1 MVENAN
7 LLFRPIPFLQ
17 ISLVGKSVLLLLKV
31 HLLVAV
37 QAVDSFGLAEVARRQ
52 VSGRHQPLSIELAQP

>member
-7 LLFRPIPFLQ
+7 LLFMPILFLQ
-17 ISLVGKSVLLLLKV
+17 ISRVGKSVLLLLKV

-37 QAVDSFGLAEVARRQ
+37 QAVDSFGLTEVARRQ
-52 VSGRHQPLSIELAQP
+52 VAGRHSIELAQP